1 MAQFDRGKYSIYVH
15 KDMPGDSPASPER
28 PVNEIGA
35 RPQSFLRS
43 NAAKIAGA
51 VVVAQAVNIMRKEI
65 AATTGDE
72 ELQAQVNNAMITAG
86 LAMAVLAK
94 PVALI
99 PIAASV
105 ASHTILRNRDIT
117 RQNRVIEFENRQRGR
132 KIGHMQGVY
141 YG

>member
-43 NAAKIAGA
+43 NTAKLMGA
-51 VVVAQAVNIMRKEI
+51 IVVAQAVNIMRKEI

-72 ELQAQVNNAMITAG
+72 ELQAMVNNAMITAG
-86 LAMAVLAK
+86 LTMAILVK
-94 PVALI
+94 
-99 PIAASV
+99 PIAVIPMAASMV
-105 ASHTILRNRDIT
+105 SHNILRGRDIE
-117 RQNRVIEFENRQRGR
+117 RQNRAIQYDNRMRGR